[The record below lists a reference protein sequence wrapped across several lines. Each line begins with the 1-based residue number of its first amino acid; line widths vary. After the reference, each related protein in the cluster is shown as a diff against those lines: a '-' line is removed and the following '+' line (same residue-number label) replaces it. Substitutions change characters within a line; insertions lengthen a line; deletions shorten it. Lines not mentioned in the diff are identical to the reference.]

1 MKYNFAAHF
10 LFEKRRF
17 WTKIRDFAAHFFF
30 EKRRFWTKIRDV
42 GRKYAIL
49 RLTSYLK
56 SDDFGRKYAILRL
69 TSYLKSNDFGRK
81 YAILDENTRFCGSLL
96 IKKATCRAGR
106 MVRVAVAARAV
117 FQFPRLWSAA
127 FQIQLF
133 WNATA
138 RLGSVASRQR
148 APMRSRNY
156 LLHIVDAIVS
166 HLSFNQPHVSLRDRA
181 FLRSTALAHMT
192 ILPLEQRRP

>member
-1 MKYNFAAHF
+1 MKRWTFRTAVARVVPGDRAH
-10 LFEKRRF
+10 
-17 WTKIRDFAAHFFF
+17 
-30 EKRRFWTKIRDV
+30 
-42 GRKYAIL
+42 
-49 RLTSYLK
+49 TS
-56 SDDFGRKYAILRL
+56 RC
-69 TSYLKSNDFGRK
+69 SNGPG
-81 YAILDENTRFCGSLL
+81 A
-96 IKKATCRAGR
+96 CRAGR

-117 FQFPRLWSAA
+117 FQFQRLWSAA
-127 FQIQLF
+127 FQIQRF
-133 WNATA
+133 WNAAA